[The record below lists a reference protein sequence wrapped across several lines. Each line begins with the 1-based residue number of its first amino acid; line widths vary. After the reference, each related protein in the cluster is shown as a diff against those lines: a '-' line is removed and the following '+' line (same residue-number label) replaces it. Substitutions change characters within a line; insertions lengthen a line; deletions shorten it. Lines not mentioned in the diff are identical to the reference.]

1 MLYMIKLSFFFRYV
15 IFLRKVFT
23 CKNLESVKTQKLI
36 CQRND
41 LSLLHYLY
49 IFSGTIPQ
57 IILQTYAILMLNEN
71 YHTKGKSE
79 VKRQSFNYFY

>member
-1 MLYMIKLSFFFRYV
+1 MLYMIKLYFFFRYV

-79 VKRQSFNYFY
+79 VKR